1 MNFYIIILPLKFFII
16 NIFDIDI
23 LKQFY
28 VNVFAII
35 EPKEKVINL
44 TYIPYV
50 LEKSSNG
57 ERSYDIYS
65 RLMQDRIILLVGEI
79 DDHMSSVIISQLLY
93 LDSVSQEPIDI
104 YISSP
109 GGSITAGLAVFD
121 TMRHIKAKVNTI
133 VVGMAASMAAFL
145 LASGTGKRKALP
157 HAEVMIHQPYGGMQG
172 VVSDIDIQAK
182 RLLKTKALMS
192 ELLAELCHQ
201 SIEKISHD
209 TERDYYMS
217 ASEALEYHIID
228 EILS

>member
-1 MNFYIIILPLKFFII
+1 M
-16 NIFDIDI
+16 
-23 LKQFY
+23 
-28 VNVFAII
+28 
-35 EPKEKVINL
+35 

-79 DDHMSSVIISQLLY
+79 NEQMSSVIISQLLY
-93 LDSVSQEPIDI
+93 LDSISHDDIDI

-109 GGSITAGLAVFD
+109 GGAITAGLAIFD
-121 TMRHIKAKVNTI
+121 TMNYIKSKVNTI

-157 HAEVMIHQPYGGMQG
+157 NAEVMIHQPYGGMQG

-182 RLLKTKALMS
+182 RLLKTKDQMNK
-192 ELLAELCHQ
+192 LLAKLCNQ
-201 SIEKISHD
+201 PVEKVTRD

-217 ASEALEYHIID
+217 AEEALDYHLID

>member
-1 MNFYIIILPLKFFII
+1 MRRFRKEIENMNF
-16 NIFDIDI
+16 
-23 LKQFY
+23 
-28 VNVFAII
+28 V
-35 EPKEKVINL
+35 
-44 TYIPYV
+44 PYV

-65 RLMQDRIILLVGEI
+65 RLMQDRIILLIGEI
-79 DDHMSSVIISQLLY
+79 NDQTASVIISELLY
-93 LDSVSQEPIDI
+93 LDSVNHDSIDI

-109 GGSITAGLAVFD
+109 GGSITAGLAIFD
-121 TMRHIKAKVNTI
+121 TMRFIHSKVNTI

-157 HAEVMIHQPYGGMQG
+157 HAEVMIHQPYGGMEG

-182 RLLKTKALMS
+182 RLLKTKAQMNM
-192 ELLAELCHQ
+192 LLAELCHQ
-201 SIEKISHD
+201 TVEKITHD

-217 ASEALEYHIID
+217 AQEALEYHIID

>member
-1 MNFYIIILPLKFFII
+1 MN
-16 NIFDIDI
+16 
-23 LKQFY
+23 
-28 VNVFAII
+28 
-35 EPKEKVINL
+35 
-44 TYIPYV
+44 YIPYV
-50 LEKSSNG
+50 LEKGAGG

-65 RLMQDRIILLVGEI
+65 RLMQDRIILLIGEI
-79 DDHMSSVIISQLLY
+79 DDHMSSILISQLLY
-93 LDSVSQEPIDI
+93 LDSISHEEIDI

-109 GGSITAGLAVFD
+109 GGSITSGLAIYD
-121 TMRHIKAKVNTI
+121 TMRYIHSKVNTI

-182 RLLKTKALMS
+182 RLLKTKALMN
-192 ELLAELCHQ
+192 ELLAELCHK
-201 SIEKISHD
+201 SVDEISHD

-217 ASEALEYHIID
+217 AKEALAYHIID

>member
-1 MNFYIIILPLKFFII
+1 M
-16 NIFDIDI
+16 
-23 LKQFY
+23 
-28 VNVFAII
+28 
-35 EPKEKVINL
+35 

-50 LEKSSNG
+50 LEKSSSG

-79 DDHMSSVIISQLLY
+79 NDNLSSVIISQLLY
-93 LDSVSQEPIDI
+93 LDSISHEDIDI

-109 GGSITAGLAVFD
+109 GGAITAGLAIYD
-121 TMRHIKAKVNTI
+121 TIHYIKSKVNTI

-157 HAEVMIHQPYGGMQG
+157 NAEIMIHQPYGGMEG
-172 VVSDIDIQAK
+172 VVSDIDIQAR
-182 RLLKTKALMS
+182 RLLRTKAQMNNM
-192 ELLAELCHQ
+192 LAKLCNQ
-201 SIEKISHD
+201 PVEKIAHD

-217 ASEALEYHIID
+217 AIEAKEYHIID